1 MNIVEII
8 ATKRDGD
15 AHTEAEIR
23 FLMEGIVSGDIENY
37 QASAW
42 LMATRLNGMTVQET
56 VWLTQAMIDS
66 GDTVDLSSLGGIP
79 VDKHST
85 GGVGDTTTL
94 ILAPLVAAAGGKV
107 AKMSGRGLG
116 HTGGTLDKMEA
127 GGLNVNL
134 DSDRFMQQVRDIGVA
149 VISQTAKLVP
159 ADGILYSLRD
169 VTATID
175 SIPLI
180 ASSVMSKKLACG
192 AQAILLDVKYGDG
205 AFMTDLKGAEEL
217 AQVMVDI
224 GNGLGRRVKAALS
237 SMDQPL
243 GSAIGNALEFREAIE
258 VLTGAKSDTA
268 LARVSRQLAAELLVM
283 SEVCPDRAAA
293 DRRVEEVLSSGA
305 AAAKLKEMI
314 SRQDGDPR
322 IVDEPDR
329 LPSSPVQHEVKSVES
344 GFLKEIAA
352 RQLGLAALKLG
363 AGRLKKSDVIDPASG
378 IVLNRRIGDKI
389 EVGDTLA
396 VIHAATQEAA
406 DSAQQQVLQAI
417 SLSESSVAV
426 SPEIAAWI
434 E

>member
-1 MNIVEII
+1 MNIVELL
-8 ATKRDGD
+8 AKKRDK
-15 AHTEAEIR
+15 AEHTLEELK
-23 FLMEGIVSGDIENY
+23 FLMDGVVSGRVEQY
-37 QASAW
+37 QMAAW

-66 GDTVDLSSLGGIP
+66 GDTVDLSELGGIP

-85 GGVGDTTTL
+85 GGVADTTTL

-134 DSDRFMQQVRDIGVA
+134 DSDRFMKQVQEIGVA

-205 AFMTDLKGAEEL
+205 AFMTELEGAKEL
-217 AQVMVDI
+217 AKVMVDI

-258 VLTGAKSDTA
+258 VVTGRKSDTA
-268 LARVSRQLAAELLVM
+268 LARVSRELAAELLVM
-283 SEVCPDRAAA
+283 SEVCPDRASA
-293 DRRVEEVLSSGA
+293 DARIEEVLSSGK

-314 SRQDGDPR
+314 RMQDGNPE
-322 IVDEPDR
+322 IVDRPEK
-329 LPSSPVQHEVKSVES
+329 LPQAPIEHLVKATSD
-344 GFLKEIAA
+344 GYLQTIAA
-352 RQLGLAALKLG
+352 RQLGLAALGLG
-363 AGRLKKSDVIDPASG
+363 AGRLKQSDKIDPSVG
-378 IVLNRRIGDKI
+378 IVLEKRIGDK
-389 EVGDTLA
+389 VLAGQTLA
-396 VIHAATQEAA
+396 VIHAASTEAA
-406 DSAQQQVLQAI
+406 QTAEQRILEAI
-417 SLSESSVAV
+417 ALSSGPVEA
-426 SPEIAAWI
+426 PAEIAAWV

>member
-1 MNIVEII
+1 MNVVELI
-8 ATKRDGD
+8 AKKRDSKE
-15 AHTEAEIR
+15 HTLYELEY
-23 FLMEGIVSGDIENY
+23 LMNGVVSGKVEQY
-37 QASAW
+37 QMAAW
-42 LMATRLNGMTVQET
+42 LMATRLNGMSVQET

-66 GDTVDLSSLGGIP
+66 GDTVDLSELGGIP

-85 GGVGDTTTL
+85 GGVADTTTL
-94 ILAPLVAAAGGKV
+94 ILAPLVAAAGCKV

-127 GGLNVNL
+127 AGLNVNL
-134 DSDRFMQQVRDIGVA
+134 ESDRFMKQVKEIGVA

-205 AFMTDLKGAEEL
+205 AFMTELEGAKEL
-217 AQVMVDI
+217 ARVMVDI
-224 GNGLGRRVKAALS
+224 GKGLGRKVKAALS

-258 VLTGAKSDTA
+258 VLTGLKSDTA

-283 SEVCPDRAAA
+283 SEVCRNRADA
-293 DRRVEEVLSSGA
+293 DAKVEEMLSSGA

-314 SRQDGDPR
+314 RHQDGDPG
-322 IVDEPDR
+322 IVDDPDK
-329 LPSSPVQHEVKSVES
+329 LPRAPIEHVVKATSD
-344 GFLKEIAA
+344 GHLQAIAA
-352 RQLGLAALKLG
+352 RQLGLAALGLG
-363 AGRLKKSDVIDPASG
+363 AGRLKKSDVIDPSVG
-378 IVLNRRIGDKI
+378 IILHKRIGDKLSS
-389 EVGDTLA
+389 GDVLA
-396 VIHAATQEAA
+396 VVHAATDEAA
-406 DSAQQQVLQAI
+406 KTAEKRILEAITIASSAV
-417 SLSESSVAV
+417 ETP
-426 SPEIAAWI
+426 PEIAAWV